1 MQRLMPREAW
11 GYGALLVLLLT
22 TAGIAAWY
30 TIGYIGDQI
39 QGEAFRI
46 AAFLVWSLTL
56 GFMLIA
62 GAFGLWAIRFSAEA
76 ESRRRIG
83 RVVDAMHYLSDGLA
97 AIDSKG
103 HIQGS
108 NPAIKQLSGCVVTP
122 NAHLSEVFPC
132 LSNREIK
139 LLANAR
145 TPREIEHDTENAE
158 GPRTLRFRSQPSEGL
173 TLVLASDVPAMNDQ
187 RIRRRQTA
195 RLQLI
200 GELAQAVAHDFDN
213 LLCGISGHASLLTRV
228 APGSREMEKSIAA
241 ISDSSRRGVALANH
255 LLELANLSVAA
266 HPSDAVGEHVKT
278 AVEALRGSLPEQWQV
293 EHVVQE
299 EPRTVALTGMQVEQV
314 VLNLGLLT
322 ADYLTQP
329 GVLQV
334 SVGKFAGR
342 EPARPDHGLA
352 GTIRITAYD
361 AGSEKPPEEI
371 IKECPAQTGVIAS
384 VIRTTLESAG
394 GYLDCF
400 VAAHGGIA
408 YEVGLPYGQAKT
420 DDSEEIP
427 DELKTY
433 VSRWT
438 VLYGGTRKESS
449 DLDGRMRQAGLTV
462 NRLDDIAA
470 ILACIEE
477 DSSVDAMLLQE
488 RLLGKE
494 PRALLRAILKVRP
507 ACGVVVLCE
516 NVEISSRGLTDDIV
530 FLSSG
535 AEISRVVLGL
545 IDSKG
550 LAAHRF
556 KR

>member
-1 MQRLMPREAW
+1 MQRLLPREAW
-11 GYGALLVLLLT
+11 GYGALLILLLT
-22 TAGIAAWY
+22 TAGIAVWY

-39 QGEAFRI
+39 SGDAFRI
-46 AAFLVWSLTL
+46 AALLVWSLTL

-103 HIQGS
+103 CIRGS
-108 NPAIKQLSGCVVTP
+108 NPAIKELSRHAVTP
-122 NAHLSEVFPC
+122 DCHLSEIFPC
-132 LSNREIK
+132 LSKREIK
-139 LLANAR
+139 LLANAK
-145 TPREIEHDTENAE
+145 TPREIEHDTENSD

-173 TLVLASDVPAMNDQ
+173 TLVLASDVTAMNEQ
-187 RIRRRQTA
+187 RSRRRQTA

-228 APGSREMEKSIAA
+228 APGSQEMEKSITA

-255 LLELANLSVAA
+255 LLELATLSVAA
-266 HPSDAVGEHVKT
+266 YPSDAVGEHVKA

-293 EHVVQE
+293 EQVIDD

-314 VLNLGLLT
+314 ILNLGLLA
-322 ADYLTQP
+322 ADFLTRP

-334 SVGKFAGR
+334 CVGKFSHR
-342 EPARPDHGLA
+342 DPARPEQSLA
-352 GTIRITAYD
+352 GTIRITGYD
-361 AGSEKPPEEI
+361 SDMKEPPEDI
-371 IKECPAQTGVIAS
+371 IKKSPAQTGVIAS
-384 VIRTTLESAG
+384 VIRTTLEGAG
-394 GYLDCF
+394 GHLDSF
-400 VAAHGGIA
+400 VAAHGVV
-408 YEVGLPYGQAKT
+408 YEVGLPRGQAQA

-427 DELKTY
+427 DELKSY
-433 VSRWT
+433 ISRWT
-438 VLYGGTRKESS
+438 VLYGGTRRESS
-449 DLDGRMRQAGLTV
+449 DLDSRMRQAGLTV

-477 DSSVDAMLLQE
+477 NSSVDAMLLQE

-494 PRALLRAILKVRP
+494 PRALLKAILKIRP

-516 NVEISSRGLTDDIV
+516 NAEISSRGLTDDIV
-530 FLSSG
+530 FLATTS
-535 AEISRVVLGL
+535 EVSRVVLGL

-550 LAAHRF
+550 LAAHRL

>member
-1 MQRLMPREAW
+1 MQKLLPREAW
-11 GYGALLVLLLT
+11 GYGALLILLLT
-22 TAGIAAWY
+22 TAGIAVWY

-39 QGEAFRI
+39 TGDAFRI
-46 AAFLVWSLTL
+46 AALLVWSLTL

-83 RVVDAMHYLSDGLA
+83 RVVDAMHYLSDGLVA
-97 AIDSKG
+97 VDNKG
-103 HIQGS
+103 YIQGS
-108 NPAIKQLSGCVVTP
+108 NPAIKELAGLTVTP
-122 NAHLSEVFPC
+122 NSHLSEIFPC
-132 LSNREIK
+132 LSKREIK

-145 TPREIEHDTENAE
+145 TPREIERKTEDSAS
-158 GPRTLRFRSQPSEGL
+158 PRILRFRSQPSEGL
-173 TLVLASDVPAMNDQ
+173 TLILTSDVTAMNEH

-200 GELAQAVAHDFDN
+200 GELAQAVAHDFN
-213 LLCGISGHASLLTRV
+213 SLLCGISGHASLLTRV
-228 APGSREMEKSIAA
+228 APGSREMGKSIAA

-255 LLELANLSVAA
+255 LLELANLSVASY
-266 HPSDAVGEHVKT
+266 PSDAVGEHVKA
-278 AVEALRGSLPEQWQV
+278 AVDALRGALPEQWRVEQV
-293 EHVVQE
+293 IQD
-299 EPRTVALTGMQVEQV
+299 EPRAVALTGMQVEQL
-314 VLNLGLLT
+314 VLNLGLLAT
-322 ADYLTQP
+322 DFLMKP
-329 GVLQV
+329 GVLQIR
-334 SVGKFAGR
+334 VGKFSDR
-342 EPARPDHGLA
+342 DPARSEHNLA
-352 GTIRITAYD
+352 GTIRITGYD
-361 AGSEKPPEEI
+361 SAMDEPPEDI
-371 IKECPAQTGVIAS
+371 VKENPRQTGVIAS
-384 VIRTTLESAG
+384 VIKTTLESAG
-394 GYLDCF
+394 GYLESF
-400 VAAHGGIA
+400 VAANGGIM
-408 YEVGLPYGQAKT
+408 YEVGLPYGEIRA

-427 DELKTY
+427 DELKSY

-449 DLDGRMRQAGLTV
+449 DLDSRMRQVGVTV

-494 PRALLRAILKVRP
+494 PRALLKAILKVRP

-516 NVEISSRGLTDDIV
+516 NPETSSRGLTDDIV
-530 FLSSG
+530 FLATT

-550 LAAHRF
+550 LAAHRL